1 MLRRPLRWLSR
12 RLGRHYVRVAL
23 AVQFQFAYGV
33 VAGGVLLFSL
43 FGDLTWEQEWHL
55 LVVSCAFVAMENLAA
70 FSVAHKLL
78 RPADAWLRGDR
89 SAASAVR
96 AWRALAGLPLD
107 FMRYRRA
114 LPVVVN
120 VVPISVYA
128 TVLLELPFFPSFF
141 FICAGS
147 AVVLLYGVLL
157 RYFAIEMIT
166 RPVIEEV
173 SMAVPAEADLEKAT
187 LNIKARLLLALP
199 AINIVSGVVVSALAG
214 GRGEGVEAL
223 GWGVGA
229 AIVVAFTISLE
240 LSLLLGES
248 ILVPLRELRD
258 GTQRVAAG
266 DLTTRVPVLGSDET
280 GRLAQSFN
288 TMVAGL
294 EERERLREALGA
306 YVDPGIADRIAA
318 EGTELAGEEVE
329 VTVMFVDIRDFTR
342 FAERAGAAE
351 VVAELNDFFSHVVPL
366 VAHHG
371 GHANKFVGD
380 GLLAVFG
387 APAPLEDHADRALAA
402 GIEVVERV
410 RERFGADLR
419 VGMGINSGPV
429 VAGTIGGGGR
439 VEFTVIG
446 DPVNTASRVEAVT
459 RITGDDVL
467 LTEATR
473 CLLRRDHGPLE
484 ERPTDE
490 LKGKTERVRLYAA
503 TAAAPPPGPDAG
515 DRPVVSRAE

>member
-12 RLGRHYVRVAL
+12 KLGRHYVRTAL
-23 AVQFQFAYGV
+23 FVQFQFAYGV
-33 VAGGVLLFSL
+33 VAGGVLLFNL
-43 FGDLTWEQEWHL
+43 YGDLTWREEWHL
-55 LVVSCAFVAMENLAA
+55 LVVCAGFVAIENVAA
-70 FSVAHKLL
+70 FLVAHKLI
-78 RPADAWLRGDR
+78 RPADPWMRGER
-89 SAASAVR
+89 TPETALA

-128 TVLLELPFFPSFF
+128 TVLLDLAFFPSFF

-157 RYFAIEMIT
+157 RYFAIEVIT
-166 RPVIEEV
+166 RPVLEEV
-173 SMAVPAEADLEKAT
+173 SLAVPAEAEFEKAT

-306 YVDPGIADRIAA
+306 YVDPGIAERIAA
-318 EGTELAGEEVE
+318 EGTELAGEEVD
-329 VTVMFVDIRDFTR
+329 VTVLFLDIRDFTA
-342 FAERAGAAE
+342 FAEQADAAE
-351 VVAELNDFFSHVVPL
+351 VVAELNAFFSHVVPI
-366 VAHHG
+366 VARHG

-387 APAPLEDHADRALAA
+387 APERLAAHADHAVAA
-402 GIEVVERV
+402 ACEIITAVERAYAG
-410 RERFGADLR
+410 RLR
-419 VGMGINSGPV
+419 IGIGVNSGTV

-446 DPVNTASRVEAVT
+446 DAVNTAARVESVT
-459 RITGDDVL
+459 RDTGDDILV
-467 LTEATR
+467 TEATR
-473 CLLRRDHGPLE
+473 SRLQRDHGAFE
-484 ERPTDE
+484 ARPTVE
-490 LKGKTERVRLYAA
+490 LKGKTEQVRLWAL
-503 TAAAPPPGPDAG
+503 APQQPGIVGSVALPSSTE
-515 DRPVVSRAE
+515 SRL